1 MALRKAVST
10 MALAGLLA
18 GAGGLIAAPAAQA
31 STAKTTGYV
40 YVGVYASGD
49 ACHAAGKALVA
60 RGEASSYF
68 CDVLDFPPYT
78 ARLSIWV

>member
-10 MALAGLLA
+10 MALAGILA
-18 GAGGLIAAPAAQA
+18 AGGLMAAPAAQA
-31 STAKTTGYV
+31 TTSKTTAVV
-40 YVGVYASGD
+40 YVGIYPSGE

-60 RGEASSYF
+60 RGQAYNYF

-78 ARLSIWV
+78 ARLTIWV

>member
-10 MALAGLLA
+10 LALAGTIA
-18 GAGGLIAAPAAQA
+18 AGGLMVAPAAQA
-31 STAKTTGYV
+31 TTARTTGFV
-40 YVGVYASGD
+40 YVGIYPSGD

-60 RGEASSYF
+60 RGQAFNYF